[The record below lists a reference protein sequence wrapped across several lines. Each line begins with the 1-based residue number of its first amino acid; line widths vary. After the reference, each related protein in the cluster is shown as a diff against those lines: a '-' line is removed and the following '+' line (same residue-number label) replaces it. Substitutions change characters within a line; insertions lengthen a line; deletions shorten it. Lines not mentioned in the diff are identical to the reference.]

1 MLVLLAAGASQA
13 AQPKAEIPPVL
24 GHTTSSPV
32 PEDVAAPSPSAATT
46 PTPPPAAV
54 EAMIERGAYLARI
67 GGCNDC
73 HTPLKNGPDGPE
85 PDVDRMLSGH
95 PEAVRMPP
103 PPALPAGPWAS
114 LASTTNTAFS
124 GPWGV
129 SYATNL
135 TPDRDTGI
143 GGWTEKVF
151 VESMRTGRH
160 RGTERPILPP
170 MPWRNVARLT
180 DDDLRSLYRYLASI
194 PPIVNRVPEPVI
206 AASAEKKP

>member
-1 MLVLLAAGASQA
+1 
-13 AQPKAEIPPVL
+13 
-24 GHTTSSPV
+24 
-32 PEDVAAPSPSAATT
+32 
-46 PTPPPAAV
+46 
-54 EAMIERGAYLARI
+54 MIERGAYLAWI

-73 HTPLKNGPDGPE
+73 HTPLKQGPNGSE

-95 PEAVRMPP
+95 PEAVQMPP
-103 PPALPAGPWAS
+103 PPTLPAGPWTT
-114 LASTTNTAFS
+114 LASATNTAFA

-129 SYATNL
+129 SFATNL

-143 GGWTEKVF
+143 GAWSEKVF
-151 VESMRTGRH
+151 VEAMRTGRH
-160 RGTERPILPP
+160 RATERPILPP

-194 PPIVNRVPEPVI
+194 PPIVNRVPEPLI